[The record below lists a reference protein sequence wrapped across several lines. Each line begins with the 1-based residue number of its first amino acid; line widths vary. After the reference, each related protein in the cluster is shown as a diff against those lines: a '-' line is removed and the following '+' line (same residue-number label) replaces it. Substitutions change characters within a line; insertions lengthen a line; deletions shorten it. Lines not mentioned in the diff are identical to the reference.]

1 MAMRE
6 LRSVVSEGT
15 PAATVTLTY
24 DQRKKSRQRLK
35 LDDGTE
41 AALLLERGTVLA
53 DGDRLLAQDGT
64 VVRVLAAPETLSA
77 VRTADPLALA
87 RAAYHLGNRHV
98 PLQIAEGDLRYQ
110 HDHVLDEMVVGLG
123 LAVVLVKAP
132 FQPEGGAY
140 GKGGGGHGHGHGDHL
155 VHEHEH
161 VNEHVDEE
169 GHEE

>member
-98 PLQIAEGDLRYQ
+98 PLQIAAGDLRYQ
-110 HDHVLDEMVVGLG
+110 HDHVLDDMVVALG

-140 GKGGGGHGHGHGDHL
+140 GGHGRGSGGHHEHEHE
-155 VHEHEH
+155 HEHEH
-161 VNEHVDEE
+161 VNEHVDGGGGDE
-169 GHEE
+169 